1 MLGLK
6 FNLQFDLKL
15 ENEYA
20 TQGGVPRLT
29 SSLTSNWRLNA
40 RTRKSTRGHSTF
52 KLQFDSNWS
61 LNVFDSFS
69 TPGVALSTSTFNL
82 QFDPKLEVKRVRH
95 LQGHH
100 SKLPRLTSSLTS
112 NWRLNVFDLQYA
124 STLSTFNLQFDLK
137 LEGYLLP
144 FPRLSFSLTLTKLK
158 RASTNG
164 LTGSVWRL
172 SCSLSLNYNLNA
184 TLEKG
189 LGSTTSSR
197 LWIINPRQKKAR
209 RGLKAQEAQLK
220 LNIESL
226 SWERDY
232 SYWNPSEPW
241 ERNGGFMLEKL
252 SHSGLDWGLDGYCD
266 MRGETSTPPYTE
278 PERTLH
284 RLRREAR
291 GKRVVGEE
299 ESEGES
305 EDNFEEALDLN
316 MDREVHNHERADG
329 NNAIPERRV
338 LSSYINPTSGNCG
351 SSIQKPPIQA
361 NNFELKPQ
369 LISLVENHCSFG
381 GSANEDPNQHLTKFL
396 RICDTV
402 KSNGVQEDAYKLL
415 LFPFSL
421 RDKAAKWL
429 ESFPRGSLTTWDE
442 VEGKFLARFYPPQ
455 KVNRLRSEVQTFRQQ
470 DGETLYEA
478 WERFKDL
485 TRKCP
490 PNMFHDWVQLHIFY
504 DGLSYESRKAVDHSS
519 GGSLNK
525 KKTVE
530 EAIEVIE
537 TVAENEYYYAS
548 ERHNT
553 KGVMELNHVDT
564 ILAQNKVFA
573 KQLAELTRQLETKQ
587 VAAIHTQDQKEE
599 GIEGGDW
606 EEANYVGNQQRQ
618 SYDPHSNT
626 YNPGWRNHPNFGWG
640 NQQTQPQNHKPY
652 NHNQQNNSSYQ
663 NSNQRSYQATQNTYP
678 QSSYHG
684 QNNQHTQPNP
694 NQQFQ
699 DQLNRME
706 GMLATMSQDIIE
718 LKAFKEE
725 VNSNLQNQ
733 GAAIQKLENQ
743 ILYLTKQAPGTSS
756 SHAAKAIAR
765 EECKAITLRSGKNL
779 KEISRETTEDEAK
792 ENVKDKEQ
800 GQSVTPFAT
809 KEKEKEVLK
818 PYTPKAPYPQ
828 RLMKSEKDGQFS
840 RFLEIFKK
848 LQINIPFAEAIEQM
862 PLYAKFLKELMT
874 KKRSW
879 RNEETVLL
887 TEECS
892 ASFSTNC
899 LRN

>member
-1 MLGLK
+1 M
-6 FNLQFDLKL
+6 
-15 ENEYA
+15 
-20 TQGGVPRLT
+20 
-29 SSLTSNWRLNA
+29 
-40 RTRKSTRGHSTF
+40 
-52 KLQFDSNWS
+52 
-61 LNVFDSFS
+61 
-69 TPGVALSTSTFNL
+69 
-82 QFDPKLEVKRVRH
+82 
-95 LQGHH
+95 
-100 SKLPRLTSSLTS
+100 
-112 NWRLNVFDLQYA
+112 
-124 STLSTFNLQFDLK
+124 
-137 LEGYLLP
+137 
-144 FPRLSFSLTLTKLK
+144 
-158 RASTNG
+158 
-164 LTGSVWRL
+164 TGR
-172 SCSLSLNYNLNA
+172 
-184 TLEKG
+184 
-189 LGSTTSSR
+189 
-197 LWIINPRQKKAR
+197 
-209 RGLKAQEAQLK
+209 
-220 LNIESL
+220 
-226 SWERDY
+226 
-232 SYWNPSEPW
+232 
-241 ERNGGFMLEKL
+241 
-252 SHSGLDWGLDGYCD
+252 
-266 MRGETSTPPYTE
+266 RGETSTPPYTE

-442 VEGKFLARFYPPQ
+442 VESKFLARFYPPQ

-490 PNMFHDWVQLHIFY
+490 PDMFHDWVQLHIFY

-519 GGSLNK
+519 GGSLNR

-573 KQLAELTRQLETKQ
+573 KQLAELTRKLETKQ
-587 VAAIHTQDQKEE
+587 VAAIHTQDQEE
-599 GIEGGDW
+599 VTIEGGDW

-652 NHNQQNNSSYQ
+652 NHNQHNNSTYQ
-663 NSNQRSYQATQNTYP
+663 NSNQRSYQATQNTYSQP
-678 QSSYHG
+678 SYHG
-684 QNNQHTQPNP
+684 QNNQPTQPNP

-699 DQLNRME
+699 DQLNRIE
-706 GMLATMSQDIIE
+706 GMLATMGRDVAD
-718 LKAFKEE
+718 LKGFKEE
-725 VNSNLQNQ
+725 VISNLQNQ
-733 GAAIQKLENQ
+733 GAAIQKLEAQIGYLSKQIPTHNSSSDTMANPREESEEQEREKVNQ
-743 ILYLTKQAPGTSS
+743 GRSHSNDTESCKEEGFIEPQIQEAFDEQDTPTVQQQPSSEIKDVKAVETSTKRRIVTEKQRIISMKKRRPKNNPTPEPTSKFTQANHKGKLAGKKHSQQGALTSS
-756 SHAAKAIAR
+756 FIH
-765 EECKAITLRSGKNL
+765 L
-779 KEISRETTEDEAK
+779 KS
-792 ENVKDKEQ
+792 
-800 GQSVTPFAT
+800 
-809 KEKEKEVLK
+809 
-818 PYTPKAPYPQ
+818 
-828 RLMKSEKDGQFS
+828 
-840 RFLEIFKK
+840 FL
-848 LQINIPFAEAIEQM
+848 LTNW
-862 PLYAKFLKELMT
+862 
-874 KKRSW
+874 KKRKKV
-879 RNEETVLL
+879 RN
-887 TEECS
+887 S
-892 ASFSTNC
+892 MSS
-899 LRN
+899 